1 MESYYYVDAS
11 NKAAGPYD
19 LAALVAQGIN
29 ASTLVWKAGLSS
41 WVPAAQVPEVA
52 AALKAASQP
61 TVAAASQT
69 VAEPEP
75 TAAAASQT
83 VAEPEPTAAAAS
95 QTVAGPEPT
104 AAAASQTVAEPEP
117 TAAAASQTVAEP
129 EPTAA
134 AASQTVAEPE
144 PTAAAASQTAAG
156 PEPTPGV
163 AAGVQQAKPYAI
175 PEPPADANVE
185 PPRDYLVW
193 AILSTVFCCGGFS
206 VSVAGLVMAI
216 LTRVFNAKGKY
227 ETSRIFSR
235 LALYFTVGGAVLMA
249 LYLAI
254 VFSLGLTSAALY
266 DF

>member
-52 AALKAASQP
+52 AALKAASQ
-61 TVAAASQT
+61 
-69 VAEPEP
+69 
-75 TAAAASQT
+75 
-83 VAEPEPTAAAAS
+83 
-95 QTVAGPEPT
+95 
-104 AAAASQTVAEPEP
+104 P

>member
-61 TVAAASQT
+61 T
-69 VAEPEP
+69 
-75 TAAAASQT
+75 AAAASQT
-83 VAEPEPTAAAAS
+83 VNEPRQAPGAS
-95 QTVAGPEPT
+95 ANAPHVRPDE
-104 AAAASQTVAEPEP
+104 
-117 TAAAASQTVAEP
+117 
-129 EPTAA
+129 
-134 AASQTVAEPE
+134 
-144 PTAAAASQTAAG
+144 
-156 PEPTPGV
+156 
-163 AAGVQQAKPYAI
+163 I
-175 PEPPADANVE
+175 PEAPANENAE

-235 LALYFTVGGAVLMA
+235 LALYFTIGGAVLMA

>member
-61 TVAAASQT
+61 T
-69 VAEPEP
+69 
-75 TAAAASQT
+75 AAAASQT
-83 VAEPEPTAAAAS
+83 VAEPQPTAAAAS
-95 QTVAGPEPT
+95 QTAAGPEPT

-134 AASQTVAEPE
+134 AASQTVA
-144 PTAAAASQTAAG
+144 G
-156 PEPTPGV
+156 PQPTPGV
-163 AAGVQQAKPYAI
+163 AAGAQQAKPDAI
-175 PEPPADANVE
+175 PEPPADANVK

>member
-83 VAEPEPTAAAAS
+83 VAAS
-95 QTVAGPEPT
+95 Q
-104 AAAASQTVAEPEP
+104 P

>member
-61 TVAAASQT
+61 TAAAASQT

-95 QTVAGPEPT
+95 QTVAGP
-104 AAAASQTVAEPEP
+104 Q
-117 TAAAASQTVAEP
+117 
-129 EPTAA
+129 
-134 AASQTVAEPE
+134 
-144 PTAAAASQTAAG
+144 
-156 PEPTPGV
+156 PTPGV
-163 AAGVQQAKPYAI
+163 AAGAQQAKPDAI
-175 PEPPADANVE
+175 PEPPADANVK

>member
-61 TVAAASQT
+61 TAAT
-69 VAEPEP
+69 
-75 TAAAASQT
+75 
-83 VAEPEPTAAAAS
+83 
-95 QTVAGPEPT
+95 
-104 AAAASQTVAEPEP
+104 
-117 TAAAASQTVAEP
+117 
-129 EPTAA
+129 
-134 AASQTVAEPE
+134 ASQTVAEPE

-156 PEPTPGV
+156 PQPTPGA
-163 AAGVQQAKPYAI
+163 AAGAQQAKPYAI

>member
-61 TVAAASQT
+61 T
-69 VAEPEP
+69 
-75 TAAAASQT
+75 AAAASQT
-83 VAEPEPTAAAAS
+83 VAEP
-95 QTVAGPEPT
+95 Q
-104 AAAASQTVAEPEP
+104 
-117 TAAAASQTVAEP
+117 
-129 EPTAA
+129 
-134 AASQTVAEPE
+134 

-156 PEPTPGV
+156 PEPTAAAASQTVAGPQPTPGV
-163 AAGVQQAKPYAI
+163 AAGAQQAKPDAI
-175 PEPPADANVE
+175 PEPPADANVK

>member
-61 TVAAASQT
+61 TV
-69 VAEPEP
+69 
-75 TAAAASQT
+75 
-83 VAEPEPTAAAAS
+83 
-95 QTVAGPEPT
+95 
-104 AAAASQTVAEPEP
+104 
-117 TAAAASQTVAEP
+117 AAASQTVAEP

>member
-61 TVAAASQT
+61 TAAT
-69 VAEPEP
+69 
-75 TAAAASQT
+75 
-83 VAEPEPTAAAAS
+83 
-95 QTVAGPEPT
+95 
-104 AAAASQTVAEPEP
+104 
-117 TAAAASQTVAEP
+117 
-129 EPTAA
+129 
-134 AASQTVAEPE
+134 ASQTVAEPE

-156 PEPTPGV
+156 PQPTPGA
-163 AAGVQQAKPYAI
+163 AAGAQQAKPDAI

>member
-61 TVAAASQT
+61 TAAAASQT
-69 VAEPEP
+69 VAEPQPTAAAASQTAAGPEP

-95 QTVAGPEPT
+95 QTVAGP
-104 AAAASQTVAEPEP
+104 Q
-117 TAAAASQTVAEP
+117 
-129 EPTAA
+129 
-134 AASQTVAEPE
+134 
-144 PTAAAASQTAAG
+144 
-156 PEPTPGV
+156 PTPGV
-163 AAGVQQAKPYAI
+163 AAGAQQAKPDAI
-175 PEPPADANVE
+175 PEPPADANVK

>member
-61 TVAAASQT
+61 TAAAASQT
-69 VAEPEP
+69 VAEPES

-117 TAAAASQTVAEP
+117 TAAAASQTVNEP
-129 EPTAA
+129 RQAPG
-134 AASQTVAEPE
+134 ASANAPHVRPDE
-144 PTAAAASQTAAG
+144 
-156 PEPTPGV
+156 
-163 AAGVQQAKPYAI
+163 I
-175 PEPPADANVE
+175 PEAPANENAE

-235 LALYFTVGGAVLMA
+235 LALYFTIGGAVLMA

>member
-52 AALKAASQP
+52 AALKDASQS
-61 TVAAASQT
+61 TTAAASQT
-69 VAEPEP
+69 VVEPEPTAAAASQAASEPEPTAAAASQAVNEPESTAAAASQAASEPEP

-95 QTVAGPEPT
+95 QTVNEPRQ
-104 AAAASQTVAEPEP
+104 APGASANAPHVRPDE
-117 TAAAASQTVAEP
+117 
-129 EPTAA
+129 
-134 AASQTVAEPE
+134 
-144 PTAAAASQTAAG
+144 
-156 PEPTPGV
+156 
-163 AAGVQQAKPYAI
+163 I
-175 PEPPADANVE
+175 PEAPANENAE

-235 LALYFTVGGAVLMA
+235 LALYFTIGGAVLMA

-266 DF
+266 NF

>member
-52 AALKAASQP
+52 AALKDASQ
-61 TVAAASQT
+61 
-69 VAEPEP
+69 P

-83 VAEPEPTAAAAS
+83 VAEPESTAAAAS
-95 QTVAGPEPT
+95 QTVN
-104 AAAASQTVAEPEP
+104 
-117 TAAAASQTVAEP
+117 EP